1 MHGENSQPIATAFQA
16 GFIPGTYKN
25 LPAQSAKA

>member
-1 MHGENSQPIATAFQA
+1 MHGENSQPIAPSWPWL
-16 GFIPGTYKN
+16 FIPGTYKN

>member
-25 LPAQSAKA
+25 LLAQSAKA

>member
-16 GFIPGTYKN
+16 GFIPGAYKN
-25 LPAQSAKA
+25 LLAQY